1 MPKTKSSAATNMTMI
16 CALNSEAINAEGNK
30 HGEAIYTYIGSE
42 LVGKATKIDDLYFLT
57 ISCDNSGVARF
68 ETEDGQKLNVQINE
82 QMVNDQMVNRN
93 ILYVPDSH
101 YGSLTE
107 PVLLVPDDANRVYK
121 IIEND
126 HVVIIRNNEKYDVT
140 GTNHKLHFFLHI
152 SPKNVSFPKC
162 VYLFQDKT
170 IFCSIFAASFD

>member
-1 MPKTKSSAATNMTMI
+1 MTMI

-30 HGEAIYTYIGSE
+30 RDGVTINAYIGNE

-57 ISCDNSGVARF
+57 ISCDNSGVVRF
-68 ETEDGQKLNVQINE
+68 ETEDGQKLNVQINEQMVNE

-140 GTNHKLHFFLHI
+140 GTKL
-152 SPKNVSFPKC
+152 K
-162 VYLFQDKT
+162 
-170 IFCSIFAASFD
+170 

>member
-1 MPKTKSSAATNMTMI
+1 M
-16 CALNSEAINAEGNK
+16 
-30 HGEAIYTYIGSE
+30 
-42 LVGKATKIDDLYFLT
+42 V
-57 ISCDNSGVARF
+57 
-68 ETEDGQKLNVQINE
+68 NE
-82 QMVNDQMVNRN
+82 QMVNDQIVNSN

-140 GTNHKLHFFLHI
+140 GTKL
-152 SPKNVSFPKC
+152 K
-162 VYLFQDKT
+162 
-170 IFCSIFAASFD
+170 